1 MSFVEELKRRNVI
14 RVGIAYIVG
23 AWLLAQAADLVLDVL
38 GAPDIVLRSLVAILA
53 LGFLPAVIFAWAF
66 EITPEGVKKESE
78 VDRNR
83 SIAGETGK
91 KLNMVTI
98 VMVIAAVG
106 IVIVDRFLP
115 GNESEGRLQ
124 PTSEQTQ
131 LSPVESSPIEAAP
144 ADQSD
149 TPLSGSDISQQSV
162 AVLPFANRSNQS
174 DDLFF
179 TDGIHDDLLT
189 QLAKIHGLRVISRT
203 SVMEYRDT
211 TKNLK
216 EIGAELS
223 VAAIVEGGIQKV
235 GNRVRVNAQLIDV
248 ATDQHLW
255 AESFDRELTTEN
267 IFDIQSEIARQIANA
282 ISVELTPEEEQRL
295 AEIPTQ
301 NLAAYEAYL
310 RAKDV
315 YSGAN
320 YSRTRETRALPWIQQ
335 AIALDPNYV
344 EAYTLL
350 SEIYGQQFW
359 RGMDT
364 SDAFLAEYRAMLDK
378 ARELNPQS
386 PSALRAMANYHY
398 RVENNYRKALGLL
411 TQALE
416 QAPGNV
422 DVYGALGL
430 TLRRLGKFRES
441 IASFQRALELDPA
454 NRFYRALM
462 LETMETA
469 HDYQGVINHSLPLED
484 ADPKDLDIQ
493 LLRAKAQFSLTGDLV
508 PMDRTLEK
516 MELDPS
522 SNYISLSARRFWLR
536 RDLDATIATL
546 NNEVW
551 KEGIKQPD
559 VRIYRL
565 YELANAWR
573 LKGETEKAAE
583 YFEAAVA
590 ERNSLMDSALQIQ
603 AFAGMHV
610 ALSLARLGRNE
621 EALELANQLVTD
633 TPLERDAMLTG
644 WLLTQQA
651 MVIGLAGK
659 EEEAIDQLETS
670 IDIPTSLGIN
680 AWDLRLDPNWDF
692 LRDNPRFV
700 ALATPESIV
709 RSE

>member
-124 PTSEQTQ
+124 PTSEQT
-131 LSPVESSPIEAAP
+131 LSLTVEPSSIEATP
-144 ADQSD
+144 ADQNNPPID
-149 TPLSGSDISQQSV
+149 AGNISQQSV

-216 EIGAELS
+216 EIGTELG

-315 YSGAN
+315 YSRAN
-320 YSRTRETRALPWIQQ
+320 YSRTRETEALPWVQQ

-565 YELANAWR
+565 YELAIAWR

>member
-124 PTSEQTQ
+124 PTSEQT
-131 LSPVESSPIEAAP
+131 LSLTVEPSSIEATP
-144 ADQSD
+144 ADQNNPPID
-149 TPLSGSDISQQSV
+149 AGNISQQSV

-216 EIGAELS
+216 EIGTELG

-315 YSGAN
+315 YSRAN
-320 YSRTRETRALPWIQQ
+320 YSRTRETEALPWVQQ

-378 ARELNPQS
+378 ARELSPQS

-565 YELANAWR
+565 YELAIAWR